1 MEAKARELEITW
13 LDKSAPMLLHKLRS
27 FMQVGAHSRALG
39 HATLALTPIRA
50 YIPVRTHTRTPARTL
65 HDEPQRC
72 GCRLYG
78 RRSSASASSAS
89 ARRTT
94 RRSSRHA
101 TAHAARHGHPIRR
114 GYPTAAR
121 VSRTAWPNRS
131 AHYSGHCGRGR
142 SRAPHFAHVS
152 NQRCACAEW
161 DANAECAAGGP
172 PADCSVWRRWRGWP
186 SGWRSCRTRR
196 SCTMRRTTTSH
207 SGCARA
213 RSFRHGHRA
222 PKCTMPK
229 CIAEQCSAVQS
240 SSRAALHC
248 TALHCTA
255 LHCTAHH
262 CTAL

>member
-39 HATLALTPIRA
+39 HSTLALTHPYA
-50 YIPVRTHTRTPARTL
+50 HTYPYPPTHAPTHARTL

-72 GCRLYG
+72 GCRLHG

-101 TAHAARHGHPIRR
+101 TAHAARHGHPIRH
-114 GYPTAAR
+114 GHPTAAR
-121 VSRTAWPNRS
+121 VSRTAWPNPS

-152 NQRCACAEW
+152 NQRCACAKW

-172 PADCSVWRRWRGWP
+172 PADCSVWRRWRGWS

-196 SCTMRRTTTSH
+196 SCTMRRTTTSR

-213 RSFRHGHRA
+213 RSSRHGTVRQSPQCQSA
-222 PKCTMPK
+222 SPSS
-229 CIAEQCSAVQS
+229 AVQCSAVVEPC
-240 SSRAALHC
+240 C

-255 LHCTAHH
+255 LH
-262 CTAL
+262 